1 MTQKVLRLSGQL
13 QLMESE
19 GHQYAMI
26 TNASQLATLP
36 FDQVHGIVLHSDWER
51 ESLKVLHTLRSSREL
66 HHYLMP
72 VFLQYPSEHKLLAQQ
87 VDGAWERQSAYQIK
101 RQVVAIWERLAE
113 LRHARPADGSKES
126 LLLKTVQ
133 YIYSRGQK
141 LSAKRD
147 RNALIGYTY
156 PFLNSF
162 WAVEDNLHLVEHLA
176 EFQREGYLEGKL
188 VDKVN
193 LCTECDSSYLNFRET
208 CSKCGSLEL
217 ETENLIHHFRCA
229 YVGPESDFQ
238 RDNQLICPKCDKK
251 LRHIGIDY
259 DKPSEISNCQTCG
272 HHAQDTPMKAAC
284 VDCGHEM
291 DLDAIHTR
299 PIYDYT
305 LSELGA
311 QIAKQGLARHNASN
325 FPSSLPIGTIGW
337 EFFQLVLQQELERT
351 KLRPGSSFIGSL
363 QLNTE
368 AFHFLG
374 PDTKEQLRHEILTII
389 RSYLRAAD
397 VLSSKGF
404 DHYLF
409 ILPEMTLEEA
419 ADLEDLLQYNLSK
432 LIGDNFTDIQPYV
445 EVLLQPLSTNLDPC
459 ILS

>member
-1 MTQKVLRLSGQL
+1 
-13 QLMESE
+13 
-19 GHQYAMI
+19 
-26 TNASQLATLP
+26 
-36 FDQVHGIVLHSDWER
+36 
-51 ESLKVLHTLRSSREL
+51 
-66 HHYLMP
+66 
-72 VFLQYPSEHKLLAQQ
+72 
-87 VDGAWERQSAYQIK
+87 
-101 RQVVAIWERLAE
+101 
-113 LRHARPADGSKES
+113 
-126 LLLKTVQ
+126 
-133 YIYSRGQK
+133 
-141 LSAKRD
+141 
-147 RNALIGYTY
+147 
-156 PFLNSF
+156 
-162 WAVEDNLHLVEHLA
+162 
-176 EFQREGYLEGKL
+176 
-188 VDKVN
+188 
-193 LCTECDSSYLNFRET
+193 
-208 CSKCGSLEL
+208 
-217 ETENLIHHFRCA
+217 
-229 YVGPESDFQ
+229 
-238 RDNQLICPKCDKK
+238 
-251 LRHIGIDY
+251 
-259 DKPSEISNCQTCG
+259 
-272 HHAQDTPMKAAC
+272 MKAAC